1 MKILHIA
8 QSLSGGGVSNVI
20 INLVKAFHKYDI
32 ENVIV
37 TSRVSNTY
45 HRLLREICA
54 VEKIYTL
61 GGDVNPLN
69 SIEYILLNRNQIKEI
84 IKHEKPDAMI
94 IQPGWLSLYS
104 YLLPYMPTIIVVHG
118 TYLNEIKY
126 MRYHPIHGLERI
138 RYITGIPLSQ
148 AIETFQ
154 LKIAASRNNTII
166 VAVSNNT
173 KKELITMDIDP
184 RKVISVLNGVDKEL
198 FKPMD
203 KEHARALIEEWF
215 GVELRDKV
223 LLHVNPGPRKGTH
236 ILIKAIAQ
244 LKKIYGRDFTLLIVG
259 RLGPKIYKEY
269 VEEMI
274 GDLRLEK
281 NVKML
286 GYVKDKKL
294 PILYNAADL
303 TVVPSYSEG
312 SPLVIPES
320 LACNTPVV
328 ATSVG
333 GNPEYLTLAGLE
345 DLIVP
350 LSNYD
355 FSFELALKIIKALD
369 NIRPF
374 QPIVPN
380 WLDISKIYLRLLRI
394 LTDSH
399 SLLLS

>member
-1 MKILHIA
+1 MRILHIA

-20 INLVKAFHKYDI
+20 INLVKAFHKHDI

-37 TSRVSNTY
+37 TPRVSNTY

-69 SIEYILLNRNQIKEI
+69 SIEYILLTRNHIKEI

-154 LKIAASRNNTII
+154 LKIAASRDNTII

-203 KEHARALIEEWF
+203 KEHVRALIEEWF

-223 LLHVNPGPRKGTH
+223 LLHVNPGPIKGTH

-328 ATSVG
+328 ATGVG

-345 DLIVP
+345 NLIVP

-374 QPIVPN
+374 QLIVPN